1 MKKTPLYESHL
12 KLGAKIL
19 PFSGYKMPIQ
29 FSGILNECT
38 TVRKDVGIFDL
49 SHMGEIII
57 KGKDASKFLQ
67 QITTNNVES
76 LKVGGVQYTLICNFN
91 GGIKDDCLLYKFLD
105 IFILVV
111 NAVNIEKIFNWLNV
125 NLIGDVIIENK
136 SDLYSLIAIQGPKSI
151 GLMSKVT
158 NESKKIEKL
167 KYYSFIDLSIKNID
181 VFCSRTGY
189 TGEQGFEIY
198 VKNEYAEKIWNI
210 FLKNGKSF
218 NIKPIGLAARDTLR
232 IEMKYCLY
240 GNEINEEIDPNQAGL
255 KFTVDLKKN
264 DFIGKNEISK
274 FYENNEKKLLRG
286 IVVDGN
292 AIPRKNAIIFKKK
305 KKIGYVTSGTF
316 SPSLKKS
323 IAIIYIEQEHSSINE
338 DIEVEIRNKKFP
350 AKIIKTPFL
359 KSNC

>member
-12 KLGAKIL
+12 RLGAKIL
-19 PFSGYKMPIQ
+19 PYSGYKMPIQ
-29 FSGILNECT
+29 FSGILNECAA
-38 TVRKDVGIFDL
+38 VRKNVGIFDL

-67 QITTNNVES
+67 QITTNNVEN

-91 GGIKDDCLLYKFLD
+91 GGIKDDCLLYKFSD

-111 NAVNIEKIFNWLNV
+111 NAVNIRKIFDWLNKNSV
-125 NLIGDVIIENK
+125 GNVIIENK
-136 SDLYSLIAIQGPKSI
+136 SNSYSLIAVQGPKSMD
-151 GLMSKVT
+151 LMSNVT
-158 NESKKIEKL
+158 NKSKKLEKL
-167 KYYSFIDLSIKNID
+167 KYYSFMDLKIENID
-181 VFCSRTGY
+181 VVCSRTGY
-189 TGEQGFEIY
+189 TGENGFEIY
-198 VKNEYAEKIWNI
+198 VENKYAENIWNI
-210 FLKNGKSF
+210 FFKKGKSF
-218 NIKPIGLAARDTLR
+218 NLEPIGLAARDTLR

-240 GNEINEEIDPNQAGL
+240 GNEINEEINPIQAGL

-264 DFIGKNEISK
+264 DFIGKNEILK
-274 FYENNEKKLLRG
+274 FFKKNEKKLLRG

-292 AIPRKNAIIFKKK
+292 AIPRKNAIIFKEK

-316 SPSLKKS
+316 SPTLKKS
-323 IAIIYIEQEHSSINE
+323 IAIIYIDQEHSQINE
-338 DIEVEIRNKKFP
+338 NIEVEIRNKKFP